1 VTPVDR
7 NNVVSI
13 ISQFKTENL
22 KRYGIKKIGIFGSL
36 ASESASPTSDIDVVV
51 ELDKPDMFCLIG
63 IKQDLEILLGKPVD
77 IVRYRENMNEFLKKR
92 IDNDAVYV

>member
-1 VTPVDR
+1 VNPVDR
-7 NNVVSI
+7 NNVVNI

-36 ASESASPTSDIDVVV
+36 ALESAIPTSDIDIVV
-51 ELDKPDMFCLIG
+51 ELDRPDMFCLIG
-63 IKQDLEILLGKPVD
+63 IKQELEALLDMPVD
-77 IVRYRENMNEFLKKR
+77 IVRYRENMNTFLKKR